1 MALRFDKDRP
11 TGFETAQRIVQT
23 AGDGDKF
30 GWHGAIEIRPPEL
43 CCSLKRP
50 ILVQDDTL
58 IDQRSPGQEVGEA
71 SVRTTV
77 FGEVHHDRTHE
88 LR

>member
-1 MALRFDKDRP
+1 MALRFDKNRP
-11 TGFETAQRIVQT
+11 TGFETTQRIVQT
-23 AGDGDKF
+23 AGYSDKF

-43 CCSLKRP
+43 CSPLKRAV
-50 ILVQDDTL
+50 LVEDNAL
-58 IDQRSPGQEVGEA
+58 IDEGSPRQK
-71 SVRTTV
+71 VRETRIRPAI